1 MVVYEYSAVSTE
13 NPKQVEQGTVL
24 ARDKVDAFDKLK
36 RRHLTDIRLKR
47 MEGFSALIGKFTAS
61 VR

>member
-1 MVVYEYSAVSTE
+1 VIVYEYSAVSIE
-13 NPKQVEQGTVL
+13 NKAQVEQGTVL
-24 ARDKVDAFDKLK
+24 ARDKVEAFDKLK

>member
-1 MVVYEYSAVSTE
+1 MVVYEYSAVSSE
-13 NPKQVEQGTVL
+13 NKAHVEQGTVL

-36 RRHLTDIRLKR
+36 RRHLSDIRLKR